1 MSGPATK
8 KQRTQPT
15 YELIYWG
22 GIPGR
27 GEYIRLPLEA
37 SGAAYSDPGNEKNN
51 GNKDVLSLIDQK
63 SLGDDDGNPPVFAP
77 PALRIPGAGKDG
89 KSLLIHQTPTILQY
103 LGPKIGMVPE
113 DDAGQMHVEQMTQ
126 TALDLS
132 NEAHDVHHPVAVGL
146 YYEDQK
152 DEALR
157 RSKDF
162 RDNRIPKFFNYF
174 ERILKSNEDVGKG
187 QYLVGGKLT
196 YADTTLWQVVDG

>member
-1 MSGPATK
+1 MSSPPFK
-8 KQRTQPT
+8 KQRTQPK

-37 SGAAYSDPGNEKNN
+37 AGVAYSDPGNEMKN
-51 GNKDVLSLIDQK
+51 GMKSVTSMIDQK
-63 SLGDDDGNPPVFAP
+63 SLGDKDGNPPVFAP
-77 PALRIPGAGKDG
+77 PGLRIPGAGIDG
-89 KSLLIHQTPTILQY
+89 KSLLIHQTSTILQY

-113 DDAGQMHVEQMTQ
+113 DEPSQLHVSQITN

-132 NEAHDVHHPVAVGL
+132 NEAHDVHHPVGVGL

-162 RDNRIPKFFNYF
+162 REARIPKFCSYF
-174 ERILKSNEDVGKG
+174 ERVLKSNEETGEGK
-187 QYLVGGKLT
+187 YLVGNRLT
-196 YADTTLWQVVDG
+196 YADTTLWQVIEG